1 MVLVPDPIFFSRIVR
16 HQGVRKVAFLIEN
29 NSPHDTVVKLQD
41 IECPDWLYLESVTE
55 EGVLDPVYPGKMLV
69 FPKRIKQRFI
79 ANVSSGHP
87 FFPSG
92 GSSTDEKISLKLLST
107 LRGET
112 SESELDEI
120 DWDLYLESEED
131 LEITITIQS
140 IVDQQEDYRGIF
152 AVDFGTTNTCYAYKT
167 IRVRGRDPRDA
178 HEKPATASEEIPS
191 VIFFQDVHNRENPKF
206 QVGTS
211 ARRLIGR
218 NSHQIYAY
226 FMSIKRLLGQDKKFF
241 VLDSLAGRRLE
252 NRQEWSAEEIAAFI
266 LRRILEQAQGELA
279 DQKLGT
285 RINEVVATYPTV
297 FSPRRKKAI
306 RRAFELALKGLHSS
320 QGSGS
325 EPKIRLQIDEANAAT
340 FNYIAGPML
349 DHFFEFAK
357 KEEEVYILTF
367 DFGGGTIDVS
377 LIRVLFQQTEDD
389 RTRIQTELIGITGEA
404 FYGGDNVTLAIFS
417 VLKEKLARA
426 IAAGRCVDAAPE
438 ESSEKKD
445 DPWSEDDDLDDWGEG
460 SSSKEAPEEE
470 PVKERPVTLADIVND
485 DDRKRDGSNA
495 YLELLEEL
503 KKNPA
508 RSEDLIESILPTR
521 WARYEN
527 EAPHK
532 ELLAKKMFYEIWLE
546 AEKLK
551 LMLVRRGEESIHIQ
565 APLERVACYGG
576 VDPKI
581 FSDTVEL
588 SMAEVNAAVEDKIV
602 EAINKAK
609 ALVDTGIEMTKAA
622 ANDLPQP
629 TTSVDDP
636 ENVEEEED
644 DDEFGVLKKLKKAKS
659 APAKKGY
666 NDEKMQPPLKILL
679 AGNAS
684 SLPIVKEKI
693 SEIFGI
699 ESRDLIRPEYL
710 KRSVAQGAAEELF
723 MRRQFG
729 SNGFIHFDSKNFLNC
744 LPYSVGLY
752 NRHIG
757 FYPIFKRGSGDGR
770 SVILDAESCRLI
782 HPELEDLA
790 LYADYHDGAGPNYL
804 GWVDFLKEKPEG
816 SGDAEDGPEDV
827 FRVEFTLLADRE
839 IQARNLR
846 TGKAYAFEDS
856 AEDDLDPKLDPFS
869 GTH

>member
-29 NSPHDTVVKLQD
+29 SSPHDTLVKLQD
-41 IECPDWLYLESVTE
+41 IECPDWLYLEEVTE
-55 EGVLDPVYPGKMLV
+55 EGAIDPVYPGKVLI
-69 FPKRIKQRFI
+69 FEKRIKKRFI

-87 FFPSG
+87 FLPEG
-92 GSSTDEKISLKLLST
+92 ASSTDERVSMKILTT
-107 LRGET
+107 LRGEHDD
-112 SESELDEI
+112 SDIEEL
-120 DWDLYLESEED
+120 DWDLYIESEESLD
-131 LEITITIQS
+131 VTITIQS

-167 IRVRGRDPRDA
+167 IRVRGRDPRAA
-178 HEKPATASEEIPS
+178 HERPAMASEEIPS
-191 VIFFQDVHNRENPKF
+191 VIFFQDVHNRENPKY
-206 QVGTS
+206 QVGLS

-226 FMSIKRLLGQDKKFF
+226 FMSIKRLLGHDRKFF

-252 NRQEWSAEEIAAFI
+252 NRQEWSAEEVAALI
-266 LRRILEQAQGELA
+266 LRRVLEQAQGELA

-320 QGSGS
+320 QGGGS
-325 EPKIRLQIDEANAAT
+325 EPKIRLQLDEANSAT
-340 FNYIAGPML
+340 FNHIAGPML

-357 KEEEVYILTF
+357 KEEETYILTF

-377 LIRVLFQQTEDD
+377 LMRVRFEQTDDD
-389 RTRIQTELIGITGEA
+389 RTRIMTELIGVTGEA

-417 VLKEKLARA
+417 ILKAKLALA
-426 IAAGRCVDAAPE
+426 IAEKRCVEVVVDDTEKE
-438 ESSEKKD
+438 ED
-445 DPWSEDDDLDDWGEG
+445 VWDDDEDLDNWGDAGARKAEQE
-460 SSSKEAPEEE
+460 EAPK
-470 PVKERPVTLADIVND
+470 KERPAALADIVND
-485 DDRKRDGSNA
+485 DDRDRDGVNL
-495 YLELLEEL
+495 YLESLEEL
-503 KKNPA
+503 KKN
-508 RSEDLIESILPTR
+508 RQGSEDLIEAIIPTR

-546 AEKLK
+546 ADKLK
-551 LMLVRRGEESIHIQ
+551 LMLVRRGEDTVNIQ

-576 VDPKI
+576 VDPKT
-581 FSDTVEL
+581 FNDTVEL
-588 SMAEVNAAVEDKIV
+588 SMDEVNAAVEGKIV
-602 EAINKAK
+602 QAINKAK
-609 ALVDTGIEMTKAA
+609 ALVDTGIQMTLAA
-622 ANDLPQP
+622 AAEAPQQP
-629 TTSVDDP
+629 DS
-636 ENVEEEED
+636 EEAQDED
-644 DDEFGVLKKLKKAKS
+644 QTDDEFGIFKKLKKVKES
-659 APAKKGY
+659 PKKVALG
-666 NDEKMQPPLKILL
+666 NEKMHPPLKILL

-729 SNGFIHFDSKNFLNC
+729 SHGFIHFDSKNFLNC

-757 FYPIFKRGSGDGR
+757 FFPIFERGSEDG
-770 SVILDAESCRLI
+770 SVAVLDARTCKLI

-804 GWVDFLKEKPEG
+804 GWVDFLNPNTKDSEEPA
-816 SGDAEDGPEDV
+816 DQPDDV
-827 FRVEFTLLADRE
+827 FRIEFTLLPDRE
-839 IQARNLR
+839 IRARNLR
-846 TGKAYAFEDS
+846 TGRSSDFQEPTD
-856 AEDDLDPKLDPFS
+856 EDLDPELDPFS